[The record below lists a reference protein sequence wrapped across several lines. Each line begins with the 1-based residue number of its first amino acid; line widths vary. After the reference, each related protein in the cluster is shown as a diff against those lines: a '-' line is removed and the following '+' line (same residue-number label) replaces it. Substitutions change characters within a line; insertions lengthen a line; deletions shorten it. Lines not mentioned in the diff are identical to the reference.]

1 MDLVALKIGETTDP
15 DQTHSAETVAA
26 LEVVADTATTEVVVE
41 EVDTV
46 VVAVEEDTEGEG
58 VEVVM
63 TMGIHSG
70 EVAEEA
76 TIMAMEV
83 EEVGVPEEDGE
94 ETTEMTKTEMMAPTG
109 AEAVIEMAVIEVTS
123 LEATEEETEEATEVT
138 TDILHEGNL

>member
-41 EVDTV
+41 EVDT

-123 LEATEEETEEATEVT
+123 LEATEEATEVT